1 MGTQR
6 VRITVCGWLGIVLVL
21 IFGSS
26 VFAARWYDYYLDA
39 QRAIEKEDWKTA
51 IAKLQQAIQT
61 EPKSEKGKRAY
72 GLRNIDYFPYL
83 ELGKAYLALGDLEAA
98 HRACKQEQEK
108 GVAPKTEVDKC
119 LQAATAAPIPPTGTP
134 LILPTDNGMYV
145 AVLDF
150 ESLSVPSD
158 LGKAVAEMLR
168 TKLVELGVYT
178 IIERGKLEEV
188 MKEQALQLTGAVDSK
203 TAVEIGKLVGA
214 KFVIIGSLAKTAESH
229 YTLNARLIEVETG
242 IAKIGKMVEGK
253 SEGDINT
260 MVAQLALKLTGK
272 DTAQE

>member
-1 MGTQR
+1 MGSHNYYIK
-6 VRITVCGWLGIVLVL
+6 VVFVLCITIVT
-21 IFGSS
+21 SS
-26 VFAARWYDYYLDA
+26 SPAFAARWYDYYLDA
-39 QRAIEKEDWKTA
+39 QRAIEQEDWKTA

-72 GLRNIDYFPYL
+72 GIRKIDYFPYL

-98 HRACKQEQEK
+98 HRACKQEQDK
-108 GVAPKTEVDKC
+108 GVAPKTEIDKC
-119 LQAATAAPIPPTGTP
+119 LQAAAASPIPSTTVTP
-134 LILPTDNGMYV
+134 PILPTDSGMYV

-168 TKLVELGVYT
+168 TKLVELRVYT

-260 MVAQLALKLTGK
+260 MVAQLALKLIGK